1 MSSVKSRA
9 HISIN
14 QVVNDDQAIFATD
27 NYINMTLLYLL
38 RKATEE
44 LNGFP
49 RAKVL
54 KEIGVEFDGV
64 ILSKGRIMQGME
76 FRETVEKDVDLEAMG
91 IRSSLPVWDRHSPIS
106 YAFVQ
111 QCRYTVCEKGW

>member
-1 MSSVKSRA
+1 
-9 HISIN
+9 
-14 QVVNDDQAIFATD
+14 
-27 NYINMTLLYLL
+27 MTLLYLS

-44 LNGFP
+44 LKGF
-49 RAKVL
+49 RNAKVL
-54 KEIGVEFDGV
+54 KKIGVEVDGV